1 MICCD
6 SGAKAECVLLSCLAF
21 RLGLTV
27 CPKSRRLPRGAAWP
41 KNCGG
46 ALVSQRPSSDESA
59 VSSAGAMQSS
69 ANDLKLTYIFGLK
82 RLRRIKSR
90 PESTSITSIRL
101 TERNI
106 EFHNDR
112 VEEEDASYNIQRTR
126 EVQVSKWLRLL
137 P

>member
-1 MICCD
+1 M
-6 SGAKAECVLLSCLAF
+6 
-21 RLGLTV
+21 
-27 CPKSRRLPRGAAWP
+27 
-41 KNCGG
+41 
-46 ALVSQRPSSDESA
+46 A
-59 VSSAGAMQSS
+59 VSSAGAMQTS
-69 ANDLKLTYIFGLK
+69 ANGLKRTYIFGLK

-106 EFHNDR
+106 DFHNDR

-126 EVQVSKWLRLL
+126 EVQVSEWLRLL